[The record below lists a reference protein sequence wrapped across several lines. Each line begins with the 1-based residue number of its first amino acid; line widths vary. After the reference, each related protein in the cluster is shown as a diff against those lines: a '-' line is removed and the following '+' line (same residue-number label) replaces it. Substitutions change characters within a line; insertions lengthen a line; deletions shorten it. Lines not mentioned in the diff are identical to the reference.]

1 MEISD
6 EELALQFQKGN
17 KETFDKIVFR
27 YKDKV
32 VNFAYRFLRNR
43 EEAED
48 VAVETF
54 IRVYQNLPNYDTN
67 RSFPSWFYKIAMNLI
82 LNRIR
87 QIKSH
92 PLVSLSQKIN
102 EEITLEETIPSSKDS
117 PEKSLIKKERIE
129 KIRKAVSLLP
139 EHLRSVIIMR
149 EYQDLNYEEIA
160 SILNCPI
167 GTVRSRIFRAREI
180 LKEMLKD
187 LIEEEL

>member
-6 EELALQFQKGN
+6 EELALQFQKGE
-17 KETFDKIVFR
+17 KQAFDEIVLR
-27 YKDKV
+27 YKEKL

-48 VAVETF
+48 ITMETF

-67 RSFPSWFYKIAMNLI
+67 RSFSSWFYKIAMNLI

-87 QIKSH
+87 EIKSH
-92 PLVSLSQKIN
+92 PLTSLSQKIN
-102 EEITLEETIPSSKDS
+102 EDITLQETISDAKDS

-129 KIRKAVSLLP
+129 KIRKAVSSLP

-149 EYQDLNYEEIA
+149 EYQDLSYEEIGL
-160 SILNCPI
+160 ILDCPV
-167 GTVRSRIFRAREI
+167 GTIRSRIFRAREV
-180 LKEMLKD
+180 LKKILKD
-187 LIEEEL
+187 LIEEKL

>member
-1 MEISD
+1 MENSD
-6 EELALQFQKGN
+6 EELMLRSQKGD
-17 KETFDKIVFR
+17 KQAFDEIVLR
-27 YKDKV
+27 YKDKL
-32 VNFAYRFLRNR
+32 VNFAYRFLGNR

-48 VAVETF
+48 ITMETF
-54 IRVYQNLPNYDTN
+54 IRIYQNLPNYDTN

-102 EEITLEETIPSSKDS
+102 EEITLEETIPSSESS
-117 PEKSLIKKERIE
+117 PEENLIKGERTG
-129 KIRKAVSLLP
+129 KIKKAVSSLP
-139 EHLRSVIIMR
+139 EHLRSVILMR
-149 EYQDLNYEEIA
+149 EYQDLDYEEIA
-160 SILNCPI
+160 SILDCPI

-187 LIEEEL
+187 LIKEEI